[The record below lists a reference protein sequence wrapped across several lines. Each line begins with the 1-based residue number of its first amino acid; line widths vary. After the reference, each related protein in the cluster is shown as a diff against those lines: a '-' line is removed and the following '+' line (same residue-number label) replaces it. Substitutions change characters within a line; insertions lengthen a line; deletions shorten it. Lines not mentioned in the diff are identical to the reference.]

1 MLRIRNERKF
11 IVLAFTS
18 FFVWIVMFSFV
29 FFLNAFVEI
38 STSVAELLKLLY
50 FMVLLALF
58 Y

>member
-18 FFVWIVMFSFV
+18 FFVRIVMFSF
-29 FFLNAFVEI
+29 FKKNAFVEI